1 MIGHAFSLRRGITPV
16 FYLAVAASDGGP
28 RLSRSSVPG
37 PLLDRRRGQGCPHR
51 PASFRG
57 SRTDLPQFEGKAW
70 LGRVLAYPIS
80 ALIVP
85 VAWLL
90 VQRRR
95 GRPVDYPFTLRP

>member
-1 MIGHAFSLRRGITPV
+1 
-16 FYLAVAASDGGP
+16 
-28 RLSRSSVPG
+28 
-37 PLLDRRRGQGCPHR
+37 
-51 PASFRG
+51 
-57 SRTDLPQFEGKAW
+57 
-70 LGRVLAYPIS
+70 VLAYPIS